1 MPLEGVSQGF
11 KDISASFKSHPLTND
26 AIALKNASA
35 VARSVR
41 NIVMT
46 SPGEKPFQPTFG
58 SKISKSLFENIDN
71 ISAITIKD
79 EIENSIRKFEPRVI
93 LDDLIVSPDFDN
105 NSFDVL
111 IVYRIVGIGIPAQ
124 QLEFVL
130 QSSR

>member
-46 SPGEKPFQPTFG
+46 FPGEKPFQPSFG

-79 EIENSIRKFEPRVI
+79 EIANSIRKFEPRVI

>member
-26 AIALKNASA
+26 VIALKNASA

-46 SPGEKPFQPTFG
+46 FPGEKPFNPTFG

-79 EIENSIRKFEPRVI
+79 EIANSIRRFEPRVI
-93 LDDLIVSPDFDN
+93 LDDLIVKPDFDN

-111 IVYRIVGIGIPAQ
+111 IVYRIVIIGNIPEADNPA
-124 QLEFVL
+124 E
-130 QSSR
+130 

>member
-46 SPGEKPFQPTFG
+46 FPGEKPFNPTFG

>member
-46 SPGEKPFQPTFG
+46 FPGEKPFQPTFG

-71 ISAITIKD
+71 ISTITIKD

>member
-26 AIALKNASA
+26 VIGLKNANA
-35 VARSVR
+35 IARSVR

-46 SPGEKPFQPTFG
+46 FPGEKPFNPNFG
-58 SKISKSLFENIDN
+58 SRISRSLFENIDN
-71 ISAITIKD
+71 ISAITIRD
-79 EIENSIRKFEPRVI
+79 EIENSIRRFEPRVI
-93 LDDLIVSPDFDN
+93 LDDIIVKPDFDN

-111 IVYRIVGIGIPAQ
+111 IVYRIVGIDIPAQ

-130 QSSR
+130 QSTR

>member
-11 KDISASFKSHPLTND
+11 KDISASFKSHPLTSD

-46 SPGEKPFQPTFG
+46 FPGEKPFNPTFG
-58 SKISKSLFENIDN
+58 SKISKSLFENIDS

>member
-11 KDISASFKSHPLTND
+11 KDISASFKSHPLTSD

-46 SPGEKPFQPTFG
+46 FPGEKPFNPTFG

-71 ISAITIKD
+71 ISAITIRD
-79 EIENSIRKFEPRVI
+79 EIENSIRRFEPRVI
-93 LDDLIVSPDFDN
+93 LDDIIVSPDFDN

>member
-11 KDISASFKSHPLTND
+11 KDISASFKSHPLTSD
-26 AIALKNASA
+26 VIALKNASA

-46 SPGEKPFQPTFG
+46 FPGEKPFNPTFG

-79 EIENSIRKFEPRVI
+79 EIANSIRKFEPRVI